1 MVTGVRP
8 VPDARSRQFAH
19 PQVQSAW
26 AVLDCGFEKVADVFE
41 ECIYEALTRFTKAQ
55 LDAYL
60 EAARTIGK
68 LGRGAEPLLAFL
80 EEWPSVAGSVS
91 GDQEPLLP
99 QVMGAIRAMQK
110 SPNSK
115 AITPFLQTLA
125 AVARRLQS
133 AEQLEVYIDIALNL
147 MARTSGSIHGH
158 HTTFPQP
165 RPAALV
171 RAGAAPARPAVD
183 RRPEQLDR
191 LRHPQLRRRI
201 RNARRSTSASNRP
214 TAAPWFSANA
224 TARCLPTSNVKLDL
238 YLRALWQDS
247 EQLVPYST
255 LLRRPCASR
264 FLTTI
269 KLGMRVPDVI

>member
-1 MVTGVRP
+1 MITGVRT
-8 VPDARSRQFAH
+8 VPDARGRQFAH

-26 AVLDCGFEKVADVFE
+26 AILDCGFEKVADVFE

-60 EAARTIGK
+60 EAARVIGK

-115 AITPFLQTLA
+115 AITPFLQTLP

-133 AEQLEVYIDIALNL
+133 AEQIEVYIRKGGVPE
-147 MARTSGSIHGH
+147 ARG
-158 HTTFPQP
+158 
-165 RPAALV
+165 
-171 RAGAAPARPAVD
+171 
-183 RRPEQLDR
+183 E
-191 LRHPQLRRRI
+191 
-201 RNARRSTSASNRP
+201 
-214 TAAPWFSANA
+214 
-224 TARCLPTSNVKLDL
+224 
-238 YLRALWQDS
+238 
-247 EQLVPYST
+247 
-255 LLRRPCASR
+255 LL
-264 FLTTI
+264 
-269 KLGMRVPDVI
+269 